1 MKVYSVSVSYPWDLP
16 PRSFTCSTS
25 DRSSLQTRCKKQTSG
40 HLEVFTQLTCH
51 FDFEFAASTK
61 FHANSQLMDVG
72 SLDSWLR
79 IYAWH
84 WFSFKTNWKMNE
96 HNVATTQVCPN
107 SALETIPNFRAVQL
121 RHVGSIQKFPN
132 PIQLLTSVQMP
143 GDKTRIAP
151 PGKNKILSRPHQ
163 WYLPR
168 LGLPTAWIFA
178 SQSKSTKFRAEKS
191 ARKCGSRNCGS
202 VQTNELQFS
211 KRAYLC
217 TVNVKTLVANVCN
230 HIIKELFKKGFI
242 LAQAEH
248 RWKPHDSTIH
258 SK

>member
-51 FDFEFAASTK
+51 FDFEFAVSTK

-84 WFSFKTNWKMNE
+84 WHSHSKPTQKWTNIMLQPLKYVQIARWKQSRTLGRYNFAMWAALKNFQAQS
-96 HNVATTQVCPN
+96 NFWQVSRCRAIKQGLLLQERIKFFQDHIN
-107 SALETIPNFRAVQL
+107 GICLGWVFAL
-121 RHVGSIQKFPN
+121 
-132 PIQLLTSVQMP
+132 
-143 GDKTRIAP
+143 
-151 PGKNKILSRPHQ
+151 
-163 WYLPR
+163 
-168 LGLPTAWIFA
+168 
-178 SQSKSTKFRAEKS
+178 QSKSTKFRAEKS
-191 ARKCGSRNCGS
+191 ARKCGSRKCGS

-211 KRAYLC
+211 KRAYVC
-217 TVNVKTLVANVCN
+217 TANVKTLVATICN
-230 HIIKELFKKGFI
+230 HIIEELFKKFHTGPN
-242 LAQAEH
+242 
-248 RWKPHDSTIH
+248 RTWWKPHNSTIH
-258 SK
+258 TK